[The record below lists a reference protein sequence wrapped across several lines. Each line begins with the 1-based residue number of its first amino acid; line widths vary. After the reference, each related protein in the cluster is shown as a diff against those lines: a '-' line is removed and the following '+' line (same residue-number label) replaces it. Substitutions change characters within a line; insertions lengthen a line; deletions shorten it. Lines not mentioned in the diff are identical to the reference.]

1 MKRNILI
8 PMFCLLGTLSLQAQI
23 APAHTDVAYNSG
35 NNTVTA
41 LHYGRGNTLESIT
54 VTGKT
59 QTTIQLSPNGQPK
72 SISNEY
78 ATIEYTFAGTSNVT
92 AHQTVNGKTKT
103 EKVPMNS
110 ESVLYFRKQWANL
123 KNKAVEYA
131 GKADKFLEGGGI
143 ELVGGIVKAINGG
156 LAGSIGVCFDQ
167 ALEAGKKTDN
177 PIISINTLENLQKAS
192 NIHLSLKDAAGDAAT
207 EWFFKN
213 YRELRDGWSDMVY
226 NDMMTKDRHQRE
238 NNRKEQSWR
247 MELATLLLEAGHT
260 PEEVGDILR
269 KGGGKPDNES
279 KPDDR
284 TKPGND
290 TKPGDE
296 TKPGNDTKPGDNA
309 DKKKDDEKRRDYGNL
324 VNPQT
329 PQDIIDYVNLR
340 KGREGGKLPL
350 RVNVFYEPYLLSSGL
365 CYDLVLNKDKK
376 TYSVKLVNEALKI
389 DYDKELDEPTCR
401 IVLWYAR
408 PFDKGTDEIVIKM
421 KKGQVPSKL

>member
-1 MKRNILI
+1 MKRNIILT
-8 PMFCLLGTLSLQAQI
+8 FCLTAACAAGWAQL
-23 APAHTDVAYNSG
+23 APAHTDVAYNPG

-59 QTTIQLSPNGQPK
+59 QTTIQLSSNGQPK

-92 AHQTVNGKTKT
+92 VDQTVNGQTKT
-103 EKVPMNS
+103 EKVAMNS
-110 ESVLYFRKQWANL
+110 ESVLNFRKQWAQL
-123 KNKAVEYA
+123 KEKAFEYA
-131 GKADKFLEGGGI
+131 GKADKFLDGGGI
-143 ELVGGIVKAINGG
+143 ELVGGLVKAINGG

-167 ALEAGKKTDN
+167 ALQAGKKTEH
-177 PIISINTLENLQKAS
+177 PIIPINTLEDLQKAS
-192 NIHLSLKDAAGDAAT
+192 NIHLSLKDAAADAAT
-207 EWFFKN
+207 EWFFNN
-213 YRELRDGWSDMVY
+213 YRDLRDGWSDLVY
-226 NDMMTKDRHQRE
+226 NEMMERDRQQRE
-238 NNRKEQSWR
+238 NNKKEQSWR
-247 MELATLLLEAGHT
+247 LELATMLLEAGHT
-260 PEEVGDILR
+260 PEEVGEILS
-269 KGGGKPDNES
+269 KGDGKPDDS
-279 KPDDR
+279 
-284 TKPGND
+284 D
-290 TKPGDE
+290 TKPTDG
-296 TKPGNDTKPGDNA
+296 TKPDNDTNKEKD
-309 DKKKDDEKRRDYGNL
+309 DKKAGGYGNL

-350 RVNVFYEPYLLSSGL
+350 RVNVFYEPYLLSTGL

-408 PFDKGTDEIVIKM
+408 AFNKSTDEIVIKM
-421 KKGQVPSKL
+421 KKGQVPSTL